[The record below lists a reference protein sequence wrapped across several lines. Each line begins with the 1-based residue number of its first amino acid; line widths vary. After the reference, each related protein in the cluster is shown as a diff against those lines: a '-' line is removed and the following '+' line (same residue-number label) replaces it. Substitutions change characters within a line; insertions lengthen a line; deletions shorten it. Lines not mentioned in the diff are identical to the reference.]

1 MSNLQLI
8 EELCYLVERLI
19 RIVRKLAD
27 QLAQAN
33 ALDEADRQEVLEAS
47 QMFSTIIGAGE
58 VPDEFDLDE

>member
-27 QLAQAN
+27 QLAQAK
-33 ALDEADRQEVLEAS
+33 ALDEADRQEVVEVS
-47 QMFSTIIGAGE
+47 QMFSTILGTGE

>member
-27 QLAQAN
+27 QLTQAN

-47 QMFSTIIGAGE
+47 QMLSTIIGAGE
-58 VPDEFDLDE
+58 VPDELDLDE